1 MICVIQ
7 ARMSSSRFPKKMMAK
22 ILGKTLI
29 ERVVNQV
36 SKSKY
41 IEKII
46 VVTSKLKSDQPIVDF
61 CKKKKIDF
69 FVGSLNNVAKRY
81 FDALKNI
88 NYDYFIRI
96 NGDSPLIDPNLIDKF
111 ITYSKKKNFDII
123 TNCLDKTFPKGQS
136 IEIIKIKIFRK
147 FYKNIKKK
155 YDKEHPTSFFYKNNN
170 KFKIKN
176 IYYKQNFNLINLCI
190 DKPEDMI
197 IIRKILKAFNN
208 KVPKIDMIINKYNRI
223 LKS

>member
-111 ITYSKKKNFDII
+111 ITYSKKK
-123 TNCLDKTFPKGQS
+123 
-136 IEIIKIKIFRK
+136 K
-147 FYKNIKKK
+147 F
-155 YDKEHPTSFFYKNNN
+155 
-170 KFKIKN
+170 
-176 IYYKQNFNLINLCI
+176 
-190 DKPEDMI
+190 
-197 IIRKILKAFNN
+197 
-208 KVPKIDMIINKYNRI
+208 
-223 LKS
+223 